1 MTTNRL
7 LQIPFWN
14 RMGAYRNKKKKN
26 KYFVEYFQV
35 LQSPFTY
42 MILLGL
48 LFNAV
53 RWVINKKIK
62 SSRMLAFKSLRQA
75 IADY

>member
-14 RMGAYRNKKKKN
+14 RMGAYRNKKNN

>member
-1 MTTNRL
+1 
-7 LQIPFWN
+7 
-14 RMGAYRNKKKKN
+14 
-26 KYFVEYFQV
+26 
-35 LQSPFTY
+35 